1 MPLHVF
7 TIRYSWWQSIVTIAA
22 LCFFFDVGSH
32 AVNAAARR
40 AVINQ
45 FTARP
50 TVTANSS
57 TALAN
62 TLSGSIRDAW
72 SGFNRFYRRYKDDW
86 WFWLLTTVI
95 SAVLLF
101 LLGLVALA
109 SYSRLGGAISNKFLA
124 KFALRPLGVTPR
136 LARSLL
142 FGPYLARLR
151 THNLFATNVTQ
162 YFEIPVAI
170 GDQSINPYQGA
181 DSVVNAILSAVR
193 PEQPVVIIGN
203 AGAGKSVLLARIG
216 ELALNKKLPGPFNKS
231 VPVLLKADSYQTS
244 ITQAIGDVLSGHA
257 VLATEDV
264 VQSQLEAGNLLVLF
278 DDDKDD
284 DLALKQKRVR
294 EIIQS
299 AERAD
304 YGRSAFIIA
313 TRPAKGLP
321 ARPTTFTL
329 QPLTRSDI
337 SQLLARK
344 SMPEDAVER
353 AQTQLKYF
361 DERPIQPALLGIILD
376 AARNQEVPSRIEI
389 YEQYFKALLGPK
401 ADAEDFDGWHDAAEV
416 VAKYTLLTTGRRDA
430 GRTYEDLMSDLVA
443 KKTVGD
449 TTESSLERLQRLY
462 KLGISNARDLLTR
475 LEVMGLL
482 QRDDVC
488 RFSDAGIEMYFA
500 ASYIRRH
507 IDQRN
512 SWPMLDAW
520 TETSEK
526 QREFLPVLDFLREL
540 SRDSSVP
547 SHCIP
552 YMWKRYLERK
562 DVDPPIDPRDLYPP
576 RVTYKGREYLHVAGG
591 EFNMGTKPEKADQ
604 LYADFD
610 HRDVPRKKLAAES
623 PQHKLFV
630 ADFFIAR
637 FPVTNADY
645 QKFVDKTGHQ
655 LHAQDDSFSR
665 PYNWDLQTRKF
676 QEGQDHYPVVM
687 VSWHDAR
694 KYCEWLGGRLPT
706 EAEWE
711 KAARGEDGRQWP
723 WGNDWK
729 ADVCNCGGPSMALK
743 PVGQFSPAGDSPY
756 GVADM
761 AGNVWDWCSS
771 LFLDYGDSAS
781 DGREDP
787 NASGERII
795 RGGASGLSPLQSRCA
810 FRQGN
815 EPDDFGFSIGFRVV
829 LTDAALTEAEAIDSN
844 E

>member
-1 MPLHVF
+1 MPHHVF
-7 TIRYSWWQSIVTIAA
+7 TIRYSWGRSIVTIAA
-22 LCFFFDVGSH
+22 LCFFFDVVPPP
-32 AVNAAARR
+32 VNAAARR
-40 AVINQ
+40 AGIIQ

-57 TALAN
+57 PALAN

-72 SGFNRFYRRYKDDW
+72 IGFNRFYRTHKDDW
-86 WFWLLTTVI
+86 WFWILMTVI
-95 SAVLLF
+95 SGVLLF
-101 LLGLVALA
+101 LLGLVALF
-109 SYSRLGGAISNKFLA
+109 SYSRLGGTISNKFLA
-124 KFALRPLGVTPR
+124 KYALRPLGVTPK

-151 THNLFATNVTQ
+151 KHNAFGTNVRD

-170 GDQSINPYQGA
+170 GDQSINPYQGS
-181 DSVVNAILSAVR
+181 DSIVNAIVSAVR
-193 PEQPVVIIGN
+193 PEQPVLIIGK
-203 AGAGKSVLLARIG
+203 AGAGKSVLLGRIG
-216 ELALNKKLPGPFNKS
+216 ELALNKKLPEPFNKS
-231 VPVLLKADSYQTS
+231 VPVLLKADSYKTS

-264 VQSQLEAGNLLVLF
+264 VQSQLEAGDLLILF

-284 DLALKQKRVR
+284 DLDAKQERLR

-321 ARPTTFTL
+321 IRPTTFKL

-361 DERPIQPALLGIILD
+361 DERPIQPGLLGIILD
-376 AARNQEVPSRIEI
+376 AARNQRVPSRIEI

-401 ADAEDFDGWHDAAEV
+401 ADAKDVDGWHDAAEV
-416 VAKYTLLTTGRRDA
+416 VAKYSLLTTGRRNA
-430 GRTYEDLMSDLVA
+430 GRTYEALMSDLVA

-449 TTESSLERLQRLY
+449 STESSFERLQEFY

-482 QRDDVC
+482 ECNDVC
-488 RFSDAGIEMYFA
+488 RFNDAGIEMYFA

-512 SWPMLDAW
+512 SWPVLVAW
-520 TETSEK
+520 TETWEK

-547 SHCIP
+547 SRGIP
-552 YMWKRYLERK
+552 FIWKRYLVGK
-562 DVDPPIDPRDLYPP
+562 DLYPP
-576 RVTYKGREYLHVAGG
+576 RVIYKGREYVHVAGG
-591 EFNMGTKPEKADQ
+591 EFNMGTKPEVADK
-604 LYADFD
+604 LYADFND
-610 HRDVPRKKLAAES
+610 PDVPREKLTAES

-630 ADFFIAR
+630 ADFYIAR

-645 QKFVDKTGHQ
+645 QLFIDSTGHQ
-655 LHAQDDSFSR
+655 LHAQDDSLSR
-665 PYNWDLQTRKF
+665 PYNWNLKTRKF
-676 QEGQDHYPVVM
+676 QTGQDDYPVVM
-687 VSWHDAR
+687 ASWHDAT

-729 ADVCNCGGPSMALK
+729 ASVCNCGGRSLALK

-771 LFLDYGDSAS
+771 LFRGYEYSAS

-829 LTDAALTEAEAIDSN
+829 LTDAALTEAETINSN
-844 E
+844 GQIKA